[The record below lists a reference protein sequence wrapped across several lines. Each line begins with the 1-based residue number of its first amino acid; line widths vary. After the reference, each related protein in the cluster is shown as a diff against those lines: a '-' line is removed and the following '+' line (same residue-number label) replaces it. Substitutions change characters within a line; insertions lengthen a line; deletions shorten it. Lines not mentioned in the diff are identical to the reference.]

1 LKKWLRNSRRKQ
13 IPSIAQ
19 YISLYIVNMHKRM
32 IMASG
37 KAQYV
42 VALIAE
48 FAEHYGLTT
57 AQAAKS
63 LSQYKALE
71 LYDRQY
77 DYLHTQSFASN
88 VRDLSAYCRRM
99 GGTL

>member
-1 LKKWLRNSRRKQ
+1 
-13 IPSIAQ
+13 
-19 YISLYIVNMHKRM
+19 M
-32 IMASG
+32 IMASD

-48 FAEHYGLTT
+48 FAKHNGLTT
-57 AQAAKS
+57 IEAAKY

-71 LYDRQY
+71 LFDRQY
-77 DYLHTQSFASN
+77 GYLHTQSFASN

>member
-1 LKKWLRNSRRKQ
+1 MAKDK
-13 IPSIAQ
+13 AQ
-19 YISLYIVNMHKRM
+19 YI
-32 IMASG
+32 
-37 KAQYV
+37 

-48 FAEHYGLTT
+48 FAAHFGLTT
-57 AQAAKS
+57 RQAVEY
-63 LSQYKALE
+63 LSRYNALE

-77 DYLHTQSFASN
+77 GYLHTQSFASN

>member
-1 LKKWLRNSRRKQ
+1 MAKDK
-13 IPSIAQ
+13 AQ
-19 YISLYIVNMHKRM
+19 YI
-32 IMASG
+32 
-37 KAQYV
+37 

-48 FAEHYGLTT
+48 FAEHFGLTT
-57 AQAAKS
+57 TQAAKY
-63 LSQYKALE
+63 LSRYKALD

-77 DYLHTQSFASN
+77 GYLHTQSFASN

>member
-1 LKKWLRNSRRKQ
+1 MATDK
-13 IPSIAQ
+13 AQ
-19 YISLYIVNMHKRM
+19 YI
-32 IMASG
+32 
-37 KAQYV
+37 

-48 FAEHYGLTT
+48 FAAHFGLTT
-57 AQAAKS
+57 TQAAKYLS
-63 LSQYKALE
+63 LYKALE

-77 DYLHTQSFASN
+77 GYLHTQSFASN

>member
-1 LKKWLRNSRRKQ
+1 
-13 IPSIAQ
+13 
-19 YISLYIVNMHKRM
+19 
-32 IMASG
+32 MASD

-42 VALIAE
+42 VALIDE
-48 FAEHYGLTT
+48 FAAHFGLTT
-57 AQAAKS
+57 VQAVEY
-63 LSQYKALE
+63 LSQYNALD

-77 DYLHTQSFASN
+77 GYLHTQSFASN

>member
-1 LKKWLRNSRRKQ
+1 MASDK
-13 IPSIAQ
+13 AQ
-19 YISLYIVNMHKRM
+19 YI
-32 IMASG
+32 
-37 KAQYV
+37 

-48 FAEHYGLTT
+48 FAAHHRLTT
-57 AQAAKS
+57 VQAAQYLGS
-63 LSQYKALE
+63 YKALE

-77 DYLHTQSFASN
+77 GYLHTQSFASN

>member
-1 LKKWLRNSRRKQ
+1 MLIFANEKSRKEKRIMASDK
-13 IPSIAQ
+13 AQ
-19 YISLYIVNMHKRM
+19 YI
-32 IMASG
+32 
-37 KAQYV
+37 

-48 FAEHYGLTT
+48 FAAHHRLTT
-57 AQAAKS
+57 VQAAQYLGS
-63 LSQYKALE
+63 YKALE

-77 DYLHTQSFASN
+77 GYLHTQSFASN

>member
-1 LKKWLRNSRRKQ
+1 MSFSQKKCTSLT
-13 IPSIAQ
+13 Q
-19 YISLYIVNMHKRM
+19 YISLGIVLLYKRR
-32 IMASG
+32 IMASD

-48 FAEHYGLTT
+48 FAEHYGITT
-57 AQAAKS
+57 ADAAKY
-63 LSQYKALE
+63 LSQYKALD

-77 DYLHTQSFASN
+77 GYLHTQSFASN